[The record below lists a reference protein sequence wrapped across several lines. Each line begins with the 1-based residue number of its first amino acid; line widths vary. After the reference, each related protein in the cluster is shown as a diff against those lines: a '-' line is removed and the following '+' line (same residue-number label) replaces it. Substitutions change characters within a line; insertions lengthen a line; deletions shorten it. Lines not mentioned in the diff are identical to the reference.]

1 MKLDRKGTR
10 MQKFIITIVVIL
22 FSIINTNVSAVEKG
36 TSPNPVCLIKTSMGE
51 IAVELFIKDAPKTVE
66 NFISL
71 AEGKK
76 KFTDPKT
83 NLKVKK
89 PYYDNLI
96 FHRVIKNFMI
106 QGGCPK
112 GDGSGDPGYKF
123 EDEINA
129 SYLGLDKMPV
139 LDPEK
144 GPHPYLGVQSK
155 EQFFGVVIRPITLKL
170 GIKNEKEFKNRLDEI
185 QKIIT
190 SISLKESYEY
200 RGYVYNDNIKSHH
213 LDRGVL
219 AMANAGPNTNGSQF
233 FINLVD
239 TKWLEGKHTVFG
251 KVIKGM
257 DVVDKIGN
265 VPVLPE
271 KHKPKKNVKIISIRL
286 VNK

>member
-1 MKLDRKGTR
+1 

-36 TSPNPVCLIKTSMGE
+36 TSSNPVCRIKTSMGD
-51 IAVELFIKDAPKTVE
+51 ITVELFIKDAPKTVE

-76 KFTDPKT
+76 KFTDHKT
-83 NLKVKK
+83 NLEIKK
-89 PYYDNLI
+89 HYYDNLI

-129 SYLGLDKMPV
+129 SSLGLDKMPV

-144 GPHPYLGVQSK
+144 GPHPYLGIQSK
-155 EQFFGVVIRPITLKL
+155 EHFFSVVIRPIINKL
-170 GIKNEKEFKNRLDEI
+170 GIKDEKEFKSRLDEI

-190 SISLKESYEY
+190 SITLKESYEY
-200 RGYVYNDNIKSHH
+200 RGYVYNDKIKSHH

-233 FINLVD
+233 FINLVN

-257 DVVDKIGN
+257 EIVDKIGD

-271 KHKPKKNVKIISIRL
+271 RHKPEKNVKIISIRL

>member
-1 MKLDRKGTR
+1 

-36 TSPNPVCLIKTSMGE
+36 TSSNPVCRIKTSMGD
-51 IAVELFIKDAPKTVE
+51 ITVELFIKDAPKTVE

-76 KFTDPKT
+76 KFTDHKT
-83 NLKVKK
+83 NLEIKK
-89 PYYDNLI
+89 HYYDNLI

-129 SYLGLDKMPV
+129 SSLGLDKMPV

-144 GPHPYLGVQSK
+144 GPHPYLGIQSK
-155 EQFFGVVIRPITLKL
+155 EHFFSVVIRPIINKL
-170 GIKNEKEFKNRLDEI
+170 GIKDEKEFKSRLDEI

-190 SISLKESYEY
+190 SITLKESYEY
-200 RGYVYNDNIKSHH
+200 RGYVYNDKIKS
-213 LDRGVL
+213 
-219 AMANAGPNTNGSQF
+219 
-233 FINLVD
+233 
-239 TKWLEGKHTVFG
+239 
-251 KVIKGM
+251 
-257 DVVDKIGN
+257 
-265 VPVLPE
+265 
-271 KHKPKKNVKIISIRL
+271 
-286 VNK
+286 

>member
-1 MKLDRKGTR
+1 

-36 TSPNPVCLIKTSMGE
+36 TSSNPVCLIKTSMGD
-51 IAVELFIKDAPKTVE
+51 ITVELFIKDAPKTVE

-83 NLKVKK
+83 NLEIKK

-144 GPHPYLGVQSK
+144 GPHPYLGIKSK
-155 EQFFGVVIRPITLKL
+155 EHFFSVVIRPITIKL
-170 GIKNEKEFKNRLDEI
+170 GIKNEKEFKSRLDEI

-200 RGYVYNDNIKSHH
+200 KGYVYNDKIKSHH

-233 FINLVD
+233 FINLVN

-251 KVIKGM
+251 KVIKGIE
-257 DVVDKIGN
+257 VVDKIGD

-271 KHKPKKNVKIISIRL
+271 RHKPEKNVKIISIRL
-286 VNK
+286 VKKS